1 MSVEVT
7 QRDIERIDHILDA
20 ADFLATLVGESRR
33 VFDASRERRH
43 TVERLLEI
51 VGEAAGQM
59 SDGFA
64 AAYPDLDLAGARD
77 LRNVIIHGYMN
88 VDYDLLWDAAAA
100 SVPALAAGL
109 RAAAGL
115 DPPTE
120 NPGPAI

>member
-1 MSVEVT
+1 MSAQGTE
-7 QRDIERIDHILDA
+7 RDTERIEHILDA
-20 ADFLATLVGESRR
+20 ADFLATLVGQGRE
-33 VFDASRERRH
+33 VFDSSRERRNA
-43 TVERLLEI
+43 VERLLEI

-59 SDGFA
+59 SGGFA

-88 VDYDLLWDAAAA
+88 VDDDLLGDAAAS

-115 DPPTE
+115 DPSADR
-120 NPGPAI
+120 PGPDF